1 MRVLFAASECRPF
14 ASSGGLADVL
24 EALPI
29 AVQGRGV
36 PSARVMPL
44 YRRIREAHAESIR
57 PTGIAF
63 DVPMG
68 DEFWPCEI
76 FALER
81 DDLTT
86 YLVSREELYDR
97 SELYGLATRPYG
109 DNLERFLFFQKA
121 VVLLLDQ
128 FHGADHFTHVHL
140 NDWQTGL
147 VPLYLHFG
155 ADGKGRVVRETSVF
169 TIHNLAYQG
178 VFPAAKFRLTNLPNH
193 LFNMRN
199 MEFFGQFSMMKA
211 ALVAADVLT
220 TVSPTYA
227 REIQTPENGCALDG
241 VLKEQSAKLH
251 GILNGV
257 DYRQW
262 NPATDNLI
270 HAHFSADHLAGKTL
284 CRKELLRE
292 FNLPESDSALV
303 IGMVCRLTEQKGV
316 NLIAEAMP
324 ELMARDI
331 RFVLLGSGEEMYHQL
346 VKSWLEQY
354 PERFAARLGFDNALA
369 HRIEAGADAFL
380 MPSRF
385 EPCGL
390 NQMYS
395 LKYGTLPIVTNT
407 GGLADT
413 IEDIDVR
420 DGGAHA
426 GTGFKLAAYDK
437 ASLLEAL
444 DRAIA
449 AFGAR
454 TKWKKAMKRAMGQ
467 DFSWDRAA
475 EAYLRLYGQ

>member
-36 PSARVMPL
+36 PTARVLPL
-44 YRRIREAHAESIR
+44 YRRIREAHAGSIR
-57 PTGIAF
+57 RTGIAF
-63 DVPMG
+63 EVPMG
-68 DEFWPCEI
+68 DDTWPCEI

-81 DDLTT
+81 DGLTT

-97 SELYGLATRPYG
+97 SELYGLTTRPYG

-121 VVLLLDQ
+121 VVMLLDQ
-128 FHGADHFTHVHL
+128 FHGNDHFTHIHL

-155 ADGKGRVVRETSVF
+155 ADGKGRVVKEKSVF

-193 LFNMRN
+193 LYNMRN
-199 MEFFGQFSMMKA
+199 IEFFGQFSMMKA
-211 ALVAADVLT
+211 ALVASDVLA

-227 REIQTPENGCALDG
+227 QEIQSPANGCALDG
-241 VLKEQSAKLH
+241 VLREQAYKLH

-262 NPATDNLI
+262 NPDTDELI
-270 HAHFSADHLAGKTL
+270 PAHFSAEHPAGKTL
-284 CRKELLRE
+284 CRRELLRE
-292 FNLPESDSALV
+292 FNLPDSDSALV
-303 IGMVCRLTEQKGV
+303 IGMVCRLTEQKGIDLV
-316 NLIAEAMP
+316 SAAMP
-324 ELMARDI
+324 ELMARNLRLI
-331 RFVLLGSGEEMYHQL
+331 LLGSGEEMYQKM
-346 VKSWLEQY
+346 VESWQAQY
-354 PERFAARLGFDNALA
+354 PERFAARIGFDNALA

-413 IEDIDVR
+413 IEDIDPR
-420 DGGAHA
+420 DGGANA
-426 GTGFKLAAYDK
+426 GTGFKLTGYDK
-437 ASLLEAL
+437 AGLLDAV
-444 DRAIA
+444 DRALA
-449 AFGAR
+449 AFSSR
-454 TKWKKAMKRAMGQ
+454 SKWKKAMKRAMTQ

-475 EAYLRLYGQ
+475 DAYLRIYGL